1 MREIKFRAWDN
12 QNKKYI
18 TSLNEDSDCD
28 GCIGFKFDTNG
39 YYFKKDSSKEIRFI
53 FEQFTGLHDK
63 NGKEIYEGDVCS
75 VDCGT
80 YIEIDFIKY
89 EGAGFKFHNENIP
102 PESDIEVI
110 GSIHENPELIK

>member
-1 MREIKFRAWDN
+1 MREIKFRAWDIRD
-12 QNKKYI
+12 NKIYPDEEILYSGAIEEHNK
-18 TSLNEDSDCD
+18 
-28 GCIGFKFDTNG
+28 NG
-39 YYFKKDSSKEIRFI
+39 KII
-53 FEQFTGLHDK
+53 LMQFTGLYDK
-63 NGKEIYEGDVCS
+63 NGKEIYEGDICK

-110 GSIHENPELIK
+110 GDIHQNPELIK